1 MLRKRLVLLLLL
13 VCIGISG
20 YLVWDPSFFDKPE
33 LKSLDDIDQI
43 VEKELLEFNI
53 KESQIKKRQSG
64 IENGFDRSIIR
75 VTVPS
80 NFSKTFFHSELAH
93 NLYPYGIHSPAI
105 VDLPS
110 GDMNIHIYWMNTVV
124 RTIELRQN
132 TDLVRYRDPGVI
144 LLETTS
150 EPSAELLAKLTQ
162 MGEPIRLVL
171 RSDNTDV
178 LLSWMDIIPR
188 NSKPPIIHLDYGM
201 TLTDLKDERFDR
213 FVGEISRINKQWPNT
228 SVLVSLEDKE
238 LSENRITRLQRTGAH
253 VAKVSNILSM
263 SERINRDEFR
273 EILHD
278 FVSKSRSGN
287 HPVLVIPGRA
297 NILDWLQEDL
307 VNYKKGGLHLSEPE
321 FVL

>member
-33 LKSLDDIDQI
+33 LKSLDEIDQI
-43 VEKELLEFNI
+43 VEKELFEFNI

-93 NLYPYGIHSPAI
+93 NLYPYGIQSPAI

-124 RTIELRQN
+124 RTIELRPN

-171 RSDNTDV
+171 RSDNADV

-228 SVLVSLEDKE
+228 SVLVSLEDEE

-273 EILHD
+273 EILND